1 MRYCVVAEQQADSWV
16 ELGEA
21 TGVRD
26 ASESRLAGDKSAPGS
41 LRASVIAELDFA
53 KRWPDVIGVSFL
65 ILCPVSS
72 LRWHSD

>member
-26 ASESRLAGDKSAPGS
+26 AAESRLRGRRQICTRVVKSVCH
-41 LRASVIAELDFA
+41 R
-53 KRWPDVIGVSFL
+53 
-65 ILCPVSS
+65 
-72 LRWHSD
+72 